1 MYYYNIIG
9 KQRKGRIPLNY
20 SNQICAH
27 CGKPLLEGEDIV
39 VCPVCATPQHRE
51 CWMQAGHCAND
62 ALHASGYIWQKG
74 ETASKKEEEYT
85 APAGD
90 TKVCHICGS
99 ENPADSLH
107 CGNCGALFGEEAAN
121 APKNCRFCGTV
132 NDDDARHC
140 KNCGA
145 PLQNTG
151 TFFGSNPYLRNSDIA
166 PDELIGEHKADDL
179 ALFVQASTHRYLPKF
194 KRFANGKKLSF
205 NFAAFFFAPYW
216 FFYRKLYKFGIFF
229 MIMFV
234 TSSML
239 LTGFSNQILTAAE
252 EYSNAVYALDLENAT
267 EEQIAAAEEEIIRLG
282 NEMMSKIKK
291 PALVMTAVTVILRL
305 ICALTADLFYY
316 KKIVADMKI
325 INDSVREEN
334 LRKVMITRRGGLS
347 PLAFAASLLGEN
359 LLVSALVYAAD
370 FIMNSF

>member
-1 MYYYNIIG
+1 MYYCILFEKYV
-9 KQRKGRIPLNY
+9 KGRYPLNY
-20 SNQICAH
+20 SNQICPH
-27 CGKPLLEGEDIV
+27 CGKSLLEGEDIV

-62 ALHASGYIWQKG
+62 SLHASGYVWQK
-74 ETASKKEEEYT
+74 EKTANNENT
-85 APAGD
+85 GGLGD
-90 TKVCHICGS
+90 AKICHICGS

-107 CGNCGALFGEEAAN
+107 CGNCGALFGEEN
-121 APKNCRFCGTV
+121 NSAPKSCSFCGTQ

-145 PLQNTG
+145 PLQGTG

-166 PDELIGEHKADDL
+166 PNELIGEHKADDL
-179 ALFVQASTHRYLPKF
+179 ALFVQASAHRYLPKF
-194 KRFANGKKLSF
+194 KRFAGGKKLSF

-216 FFYRKLYKFGIFF
+216 FFYRKLYKIGIFF

-239 LTGFSNQILTAAE
+239 LTGFSNQLLNAAT
-252 EYSNAVYALDLENAT
+252 EYSNAISALNLENAT
-267 EEQIAAAEEEIIRLG
+267 EEQLAAAEEDVIRIG
-282 NEMMSKIKK
+282 NEFVSKIKK
-291 PALVMTAVTVILRL
+291 PAIIMTAVSVVLRL

-316 KKIVADMKI
+316 KKIIADMKI

-347 PLAFAASLLGEN
+347 PLAFTASLLGEN
-359 LLVSALVYAAD
+359 MLISILVYAAD

>member
-1 MYYYNIIG
+1 MYYYDIIG
-9 KQRKGRIPLNY
+9 KQRKGRNPLNY
-20 SNQICAH
+20 SNQICPH

-62 ALHASGYIWQKG
+62 ALHASGYVWQKE
-74 ETASKKEEEYT
+74 ETANNKEEYSV
-85 APAGD
+85 PAGD
-90 TKVCHICGS
+90 AKICHICGS

-107 CGNCGALFGEEAAN
+107 CGNCGALFGEENSN
-121 APKNCRFCGTV
+121 APKNCSFCGTQ

-145 PLQNTG
+145 PLQG
-151 TFFGSNPYLRNSDIA
+151 TASFFGNNPYLQKSDIA
-166 PDELIGEHKADDL
+166 PDELIGEHTADDL
-179 ALFVQASTHRYLPKF
+179 ALFVQASAHRYLPKF
-194 KRFANGKKLSF
+194 KRFASGKKLSF

-216 FFYRKLYKFGIFF
+216 FFYRKLYKIGIFF

-239 LTGFSNQILTAAE
+239 LSGFSNQILEAAE

-267 EEQIAAAEEEIIRLG
+267 EEQIADAEEDIIRLG
-282 NEMMSKIKK
+282 NEMLNKIKK
-291 PALVMTAVTVILRL
+291 PALVMAAATVLLRL
-305 ICALTADLFYY
+305 ICALIADISYY

-325 INDSVREEN
+325 INDSVRENN

-359 LLVSALVYAAD
+359 MLVSVLVYAAD

>member
-1 MYYYNIIG
+1 MYYCFEKYV
-9 KQRKGRIPLNY
+9 KGRYPLNY

-62 ALHASGYIWQKG
+62 ALHASGYVWQKG
-74 ETASKKEEEYT
+74 KTVNAENHEKTDRDSSK
-85 APAGD
+85 A
-90 TKVCHICGS
+90 CHICGS

-107 CGNCGALFGEEAAN
+107 CGNCGALFGEENNN
-121 APKNCRFCGTV
+121 APKSCGFCGTQ
-132 NDDDARHC
+132 NDSDARHC

-145 PLQNTG
+145 PLQG
-151 TFFGSNPYLRNSDIA
+151 TDSFFGNNPYLRNSDIPA
-166 PDELIGEHKADDL
+166 DELIGEHTADDL
-179 ALFVQASTHRYLPKF
+179 ALFVQASAHRYLPKF

-229 MIMFV
+229 MVMFV

-267 EEQIAAAEEEIIRLG
+267 EEELAAAEDDVIRLG
-282 NEMMSKIKK
+282 NEFVNKIKK
-291 PALVMTAVTVILRL
+291 PAIIMTAVSVILRL

-334 LRKVMITRRGGLS
+334 LRKVMVTRRGGLS
-347 PLAFAASLLGEN
+347 PLAFAASLIGEN
-359 LLVSALVYAAD
+359 LLVSALIYAAD

>member
-1 MYYYNIIG
+1 MYYCLEKYV
-9 KQRKGRIPLNY
+9 KGRYPLNY
-20 SNQICAH
+20 SNQTCPH
-27 CGKPLLEGEDIV
+27 CGKPLAEGEDIV

-62 ALHASGYIWQKG
+62 SLHASGYVWQKG
-74 ETASKKEEEYT
+74 ETARNNNEDT

-90 TKVCHICGS
+90 SKTCHICGS

-107 CGNCGALFGEEAAN
+107 CGNCGALFGETEN
-121 APKNCRFCGTV
+121 SDTPKKCVYCGTQ
-132 NDDDARHC
+132 NDGDARHC

-145 PLQNTG
+145 PLQG
-151 TFFGSNPYLRNSDIA
+151 TASFFGNNPYLRNSDIA

-179 ALFVQASTHRYLPKF
+179 ALFVQASAHRYLPKF

-216 FFYRKLYKFGIFF
+216 FFYRKLYKVGIFF

-239 LTGFSNQILTAAE
+239 LTGFSNQLLDAAT
-252 EYSNAVYALDLENAT
+252 EYSNAISALNLENAT
-267 EEQIAAAEEEIIRLG
+267 EEQLAAAEEDVIRIG
-282 NEMMSKIKK
+282 NEFVSKIKK
-291 PALVMTAVTVILRL
+291 PMLVMAAVTIVLRL

-359 LLVSALVYAAD
+359 ILVSALIYAAD